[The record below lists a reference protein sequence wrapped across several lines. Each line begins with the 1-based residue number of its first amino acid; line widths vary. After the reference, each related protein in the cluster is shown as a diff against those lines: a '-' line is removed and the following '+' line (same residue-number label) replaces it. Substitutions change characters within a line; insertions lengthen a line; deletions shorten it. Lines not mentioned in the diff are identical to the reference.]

1 MPLQMRLV
9 RLGHEK
15 VKILSFLVE
24 NESFPFLH
32 GVFTCDQKH
41 NNKPR
46 GVSMCLKRW
55 WANKFFL
62 L

>member
-24 NESFPFLH
+24 NESFRFLH
-32 GVFTCDQKH
+32 GDQKH

-46 GVSMCLKRW
+46 GIYVSKEV
-55 WANKFFL
+55 AGE
-62 L
+62 

>member
-24 NESFPFLH
+24 NESFRFLH

-46 GVSMCLKRW
+46 GIYFYVSKEVGE
-55 WANKFFL
+55 
-62 L
+62 